1 MKTKAYI
8 ISAAIL
14 IITTYLTYYL
24 YFHKYLEYQPTK
36 DPAVWGQFGDYTGG
50 VLNPLLSFL
59 SILLLIKSLALQ
71 YEANR
76 DLKSEIKNGEKTEKL
91 RSFEILFFNLISSQK
106 NLFDSFEIDANS
118 SKRES
123 PNIRGAKAVLEIENQ
138 IEIMREAGKSDE
150 EISEYLTAI
159 DSDDRI
165 FGISRAFYIAVM
177 IITEKLS
184 ESNGFSK
191 DDRET
196 HFKALINFTDFAQ
209 LRLVMICIQFL
220 DYESTKYLRSSTE
233 FQAAIEKLGLNYK
246 LY

>member
-14 IITTYLTYYL
+14 IVTTYLIYYL
-24 YFHKYLEYQPTK
+24 YFYKYLEYQPTK

-106 NLFDSFEIDANS
+106 NLFDSFEIDDNS
-118 SKRES
+118 SKKES
-123 PNIRGAKAVLEIENQ
+123 PNTRGAKAVLLIENQ
-138 IEIMREAGKSDE
+138 IEVMREAGKSDE

-233 FQAAIEKLGLNYK
+233 FQATIEKLGLNYK